1 MSLFHVQEWFNVAF
15 PGAHSLC
22 VANLVER
29 REQLIVGTLDGTLTV
44 LDPGKE
50 SENRQEVANLVE
62 LNLGR
67 PILQLLVGNF
77 LPAAFDEN
85 VLAVLMPNSL
95 LFLRLINT
103 SESFACEQ
111 VFEHRIGGASAFNM
125 CSGFFGRSVT
135 LLLCVQNLQGVLHI
149 FEAENKVLQRPLP
162 DILHPGPLGYSS
174 ADWTQP
180 LGDIILQMIV
190 LNMSRSAD
198 EPSSPDAVQPSIL
211 VLCKRALHCVTHGG
225 NPRFTIRLQTVAL
238 CVTVLS
244 HWKDAHI
251 PLCIGN
257 GTKTVLFYSDTR
269 LIWSGQL
276 PFVPQHI
283 GTCTF
288 NDSLRS
294 LLALLSD
301 EGNLLIGYLGTEP
314 SLFRMPVTESRFIDF
329 ESRKKE
335 LREFEEIIWRSGRES
350 KDTNQQGIDVRIEV
364 DDQSASFNAMDG
376 VPSATLSVS
385 VSSEEEGRRSPST
398 VILQSELTN
407 VQGTQWSTFQQ
418 SEKAVSFSTKIFCH
432 ERPVFDPRCQ
442 ICTLSSAGIR
452 FANFSVPLPVI
463 CREVN
468 VQRQANFKLSL
479 DSNRTAL
486 DISTMFPEFTENKDK
501 TSLGLQPFFGDQ
513 NSAVSLFVSA
523 KTNRY
528 RIQSD
533 SCDFLFAVLSSI
545 VERVR
550 RLQPDVQLRCPIP
563 MHLFVAEIAKYIEA
577 ENQFLRLEK
586 DACRMSV
593 QMRQVETVFLGDAKS
608 GDGENQL
615 ANIRMLLSYTYD
627 ELIESLDKMAGLRQ
641 LLSHEGR
648 RSVRSLLNLM
658 AALFELN
665 ELNLPFDGR
674 ILDGTDQRLNERI
687 AQLLFPSE
695 DELSSD
701 LNGAEIGRMLAD
713 LLEKDCGKL
722 GGIVEE
728 DENDEE
734 EAEGMLAEAIAKSEQ
749 SLGLADLRNGSLPAR
764 ELDEFTR

>member
-1 MSLFHVQEWFNVAF
+1 MRSPIQLYGGGGVMSLFHVQEWFNVAF
-15 PGAHSLC
+15 PSAHSLC

-29 REQLIVGTLDGTLTV
+29 REQLIVGTLNGTLTV

-62 LNLGR
+62 LHLGH

-77 LPAAFDEN
+77 LPTAFDEN

-149 FEAENKVLQRPLP
+149 LEAENKVLQRLLP
-162 DILHPGPLGYSS
+162 DILHPGPFGYSS
-174 ADWTQP
+174 ISDSLVNADWIQP

-190 LNMSRSAD
+190 LNISRSAD
-198 EPSSPDAVQPSIL
+198 EPSSPGAVQPSIL
-211 VLCKRALHCVTHGG
+211 VLCKRALHCFTHGG

-301 EGNLLIGYLGTEP
+301 EGNLFIGYLGTEP

-350 KDTNQQGIDVRIEV
+350 KDTNQQGIDVSIEV
-364 DDQSASFNAMDG
+364 DDQSASFNAIDG
-376 VPSATLSVS
+376 VPSATLSIS
-385 VSSEEEGRRSPST
+385 VNSEEEGRKSPST
-398 VILQSELTN
+398 VLLQTIGEGRLFLNQNILPRTAGVRPSMPNLHIVFGRN
-407 VQGTQWSTFQQ
+407 
-418 SEKAVSFSTKIFCH
+418 SF
-432 ERPVFDPRCQ
+432 CQ
-442 ICTLSSAGIR
+442 LLGPS
-452 FANFSVPLPVI
+452 
-463 CREVN
+463 
-468 VQRQANFKLSL
+468 LSL

-486 DISTMFPEFTENKDK
+486 NISTMFPEFTENKDK
-501 TSLGLQPFFGDQ
+501 TSLGLQPFFGDH

-550 RLQPDVQLRCPIP
+550 RLQPEVQLRCPIP
-563 MHLFVAEIAKYIEA
+563 MHLFVTEIAKYIEA

-586 DACRMSV
+586 DACQMSV
-593 QMRQVETVFLGDAKS
+593 QMRQVETVFLGAAKS
-608 GDGENQL
+608 GDGEQSQL
-615 ANIRMLLSYTYD
+615 ANIRMLLSYTYG

-695 DELSSD
+695 DELSAD
-701 LNGAEIGRMLAD
+701 LNGAEIGRMLAG

-728 DENDEE
+728 DEDDEE
-734 EAEGMLAEAIAKSEQ
+734 GAEEEMLAEAIAKSEQ
-749 SLGLADLRNGSLPAR
+749 SLGLADLKNGSLPAR
-764 ELDEFTR
+764 QLDEFIR